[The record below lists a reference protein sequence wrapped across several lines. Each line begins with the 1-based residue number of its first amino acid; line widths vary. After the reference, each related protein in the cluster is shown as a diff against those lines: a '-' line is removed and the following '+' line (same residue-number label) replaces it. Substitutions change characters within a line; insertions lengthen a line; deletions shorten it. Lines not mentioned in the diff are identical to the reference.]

1 MRYFRESNKGGSAYP
16 DKSEKQIFA
25 PYGARVWKE
34 RDNIKR
40 TISGRIGKGSIGHDN
55 RKFIAN
61 NVDASRTDQNIV
73 LVQDDI
79 EQVYHELFDE
89 ALAEYNAR
97 QTRKDRCIKNYYEH
111 IRHSKQEKPFY
122 EVIFQIGNNE
132 DTRCGT
138 AGAKITTKALTEFVQ
153 SFQKRNPQLRVFN
166 AVIHLDE
173 ETPHVHLDFV
183 PFVTG
188 QKRGLSTRNSLSKAL
203 EQQGFVSDSKNNTCT
218 KQWVES
224 EKEHLAK
231 VMQAYGIEWEQLGT
245 HEHHLDV
252 LDYKKKMRTRE
263 VEVLENKVECTQH
276 LLENTQTILNDADT
290 TLKRLDSEFSEKSE
304 AVEKLDSELADKNA
318 ELVDVTEK
326 LTVNQQILKTSEEKV
341 SALME
346 IDAIEVKRKAL
357 SDKVTLS
364 ADDYEK
370 VADLARKQIV
380 SEKNNRDMI
389 ETVSRLTT
397 ENAKLLQDVAKLR
410 EINKTLVSE
419 KSALQ
424 KTVDRL
430 RDTLSSVQE
439 EVGYWKARYSKVM
452 EFLDVHRLREIFLE
466 FIGRRKNRG
475 R

>member
-1 MRYFRESNKGGSAYP
+1 MRYFRESNKGVSAYP
-16 DKSEKQIFA
+16 DKSEKHIFA

-55 RKFIAN
+55 RKFIAK
-61 NVDASRTDQNIV
+61 NVDAARTTDNIV
-73 LVQDDI
+73 LVQNDI

-111 IRHSKQEKPFY
+111 IDRSKQEKPFY
-122 EVIFQIGNNE
+122 ELIFQIGNTE
-132 DTRCGT
+132 DTHCGT
-138 AGAKITTKALTEFVQ
+138 PESALATKALTEFLQ
-153 SFQKRNPQLRVFN
+153 GFQKRNPHIRVFN

-173 ETPHVHLDFV
+173 ETPHIHIVFV
-183 PFVTG
+183 PFATE
-188 QKRGLSTRNSLSKAL
+188 QKRGLSTRNTLTGAL
-203 EQQGFVSDSKNNTCT
+203 EQQGFKGEGKMNTCS
-218 KQWVES
+218 KLWVDS
-224 EKEHLAK
+224 EKQALAEI
-231 VMQAYGIEWEQLGT
+231 MNGYGIEWEQLGT
-245 HEHHLDV
+245 HEQHLDV
-252 LDYKKKMRTRE
+252 LDYKKKMRARE
-263 VEVLENKVECTQH
+263 VAVLENKVECTQH
-276 LLENTQTILNDADT
+276 LLENTQTILDDADT
-290 TLKRLDSEFSEKSE
+290 ALKQLDTEFAEKSE

-318 ELVDVTEK
+318 ELSEITNK
-326 LTVNQQILKTSEEKV
+326 LTVNREMLKESAEKV

-346 IDAIEVKRKAL
+346 IDNIEVKRKAL

-397 ENAKLLQDVAKLR
+397 ENDELLQDVAKLR

-430 RDTLSSVQE
+430 RDTLRSVQE
-439 EVGYWKARYSKVM
+439 EVGYWKARYGKVM
-452 EFLDVHRLREIFLE
+452 EFLELHKLREMFLE
-466 FIGRRKNRG
+466 FMGQHKHLHR
-475 R
+475 